1 MNGFGNKGHQSAKKG
16 RFLAIG
22 IVFLVICIAHLVVLA
37 VIQINGGGEDK
48 IAASERRV
56 QVAGL
61 RGEIFD
67 RNGKLLV
74 GNSTTYDLVYEYG
87 AMPATYNEINRE
99 LLDLLAALDENGMSE
114 LLSEDLYVLEGSY
127 PDLDYRDE
135 VYDEDSNYNYHFK
148 RTLKSFGLAEDTEA
162 SELVKYIM
170 SSYSIDEKRYT
181 DDEID
186 SLLRLWYE
194 MRRADF
200 GSYASY
206 TIASGCDYSFLTYI
220 KEADIKGA
228 NFMAVSERVY
238 YYPGVASHILGTVGR
253 ITAED
258 AEYYDA
264 MGYPMDA
271 VVGRSGCELAFEE
284 WLRGSDGEMVIEYDE
299 KGDIINTY
307 YETEPRGGHDVYLT
321 IDIDLQIAAEEGL
334 AKNVESI
341 ETAKAGALTAV
352 DPDTGELLAIASNP
366 TYDLSMYSDIEYYS
380 SLSSD
385 KDKPLLNRAL
395 NEIYAPGSTYKIGM
409 ALAALEEND
418 IDRSTRCTCNRTYPY
433 LHRPTCLD
441 AHGEIDIVE
450 AIKESCNIFFYSI
463 GHRLGIDRITP
474 YTSSLGLGKSTGIE
488 LGEKIGNIAGSEYR
502 EAIGG
507 AEWSAGDDLS
517 ASIGQSD
524 HGYTPLQ
531 LSVYMASIVNGGNRY
546 SAHILKAVKEFYTGD
561 VIYEYKPEVVESVN
575 MSDET
580 YNILIDAM
588 GKVVEGSTSLSYNF
602 KDVGADVGG
611 KTGTAQVAGKE
622 DYALFSGFAP
632 LISPEIVVSCVIE
645 EGVHGYSASVGAA
658 SVFEKYFEIKQE
670 K

>member
-1 MNGFGNKGHQSAKKG
+1 MNGFNNKKRQVAKKG

-22 IVFLVICIAHLVVLA
+22 IVFLAICIAHLVVLA
-37 VIQINGGGEDK
+37 VIQINGGGEKD

-56 QVAGL
+56 QVAGI

-99 LLDLLAALDENGMSE
+99 LLDLLDALDENGMLG
-114 LLSEDLYVLEGSY
+114 LLSEDLYVLEGKY
-127 PDLDYRDE
+127 PDLVYRDE

-148 RTLKSFGLAEDTEA
+148 RTLKNFGLSEDTEA
-162 SELVKYIM
+162 KELVQYIM
-170 SSYSIDEKRYT
+170 SAYAIDEERYT
-181 DDEID
+181 SEEID

-194 MRRADF
+194 MRRVDF
-200 GSYASY
+200 GSFASY
-206 TIASGCDYSFLTYI
+206 TIASGCDYAFLTYI

-228 NFMAVSERVY
+228 NFMSVSERVY
-238 YYPGVASHILGTVGR
+238 HYPGIASHILGTVGR

-258 AEYYDA
+258 AEYYDS

-271 VVGRSGCELAFEE
+271 IVGRSGCELAFEE

-299 KGDIINTY
+299 HGDIINTY
-307 YETEPRGGHDVYLT
+307 YETEPQGGHDVYLT

-334 AKNVESI
+334 AENVASVESA
-341 ETAKAGALTAV
+341 EAGALTAI
-352 DPDTGELLAIASNP
+352 DPNTGELLAIASYP
-366 TYDLSMYSDIEYYS
+366 TYDLSVYSEIEYYS

-385 KDKPLLNRAL
+385 KNKPLLNRAL

-409 ALAALEEND
+409 ALAALEENN
-418 IDRSTRCTCNRTYPY
+418 IDRNTRCSCNGTYPY
-433 LHRPTCLD
+433 LHHPTCL
-441 AHGEIDIVE
+441 ASHGNIDIVE
-450 AIKESCNIFFYSI
+450 AIKESCNIFFYTI
-463 GHRLGIDRITP
+463 GHELGIDRITP
-474 YTSSLGLGKSTGIE
+474 YTSALGLGKSTGVE
-488 LGEKIGNIAGSEYR
+488 LGEKTGNIAGNEYR
-502 EAIGG
+502 ESIGG
-507 AEWSAGDDLS
+507 EWSAGDDLS

-531 LSVYMASIVNGGNRY
+531 LSVYMASIVNGGSRY

-561 VIYEYKPEVVESVN
+561 VIYEYKPEVVEKVDFSG
-575 MSDET
+575 ET
-580 YNILIDAM
+580 YSILIDAM
-588 GKVVEGSTSLSYNF
+588 GKVVDGNTSLTHNF

-611 KTGTAQVAGKE
+611 KTGTAQVTGRE

-632 LISPEIVVSCVIE
+632 LIAPEIVVSCVIE
-645 EGVHGYSASVGAA
+645 EGVHGYNASVGAA
-658 SVFEKYFEIKQE
+658 SVFERYFDKKQE